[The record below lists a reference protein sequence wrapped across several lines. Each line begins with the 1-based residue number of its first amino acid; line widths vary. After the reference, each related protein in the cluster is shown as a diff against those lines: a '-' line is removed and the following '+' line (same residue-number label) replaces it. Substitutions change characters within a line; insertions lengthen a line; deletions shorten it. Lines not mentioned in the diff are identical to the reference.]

1 MKKSYV
7 ILLLILSFGFVMNV
21 NAKDMSIDKETVFKE
36 HYYTDFFIKNDKF
49 YLYPRTDA
57 SSFSTIHRYDKD
69 FLSYVS
75 IGDYYNSSILHFDDY
90 YFVANDDTIKKY
102 DNNDN
107 VLDYYTFDLSS
118 GYPTL
123 MADINEQEMLVYQC
137 YYRSGIK
144 CSFHYLD
151 HDLNFIKTVDAQ
163 SYPFSYADFFGG
175 SDNKSAF
182 VYDQTVYFL
191 DKDLNVVR
199 SIFVDNDE
207 NAVLRLSDAKV
218 FDEDELLLVYKED
231 NCSNKVYVYRYDLE
245 GNLKWKKVYESSIRN
260 IYDKLAS
267 ITLTEEGNYIVSNGS
282 FVELTKDGK
291 EVNSC
296 SKCSLFSKT
305 VRVNDIYYGANVNL
319 KELFR
324 SNFYYDDD
332 SVFVEAKFKE
342 DVKLT
347 IKDSENGRVRVNRS
361 NPHVGEEVIITLRPQ
376 VGYEYGDI
384 KLLDKDG
391 KKIEV
396 TKIND
401 KKYSFIVPA
410 GETTIDVTFKKIN
423 K

>member
-1 MKKSYV
+1 
-7 ILLLILSFGFVMNV
+7 MNV

-49 YLYPRTDA
+49 YLYSRTDA
-57 SSFSTIHRYDKD
+57 SSFRTINRYDKD
-69 FLSYVS
+69 FINYVS

-118 GYPTL
+118 GYPTF
-123 MADINEQEMLVYQC
+123 MAPVNEQEMLVYQC
-137 YYRSGIK
+137 YYRSGMK
-144 CSFHYLD
+144 CSFYYLD
-151 HDLNFIKTVDAQ
+151 YDLNDIKTVNAQ
-163 SYPFSYADFFGG
+163 TYPFSYADFFGG
-175 SDNKSAF
+175 MNNKSAL
-182 VYDQTVYFL
+182 VYNEIVYFL
-191 DKDLNVVR
+191 DKDLNVVS

-218 FDEDELLLVYKED
+218 FGEDDLPLVYKED
-231 NCSNKVYVYRYDLE
+231 NCSNKVYVYRYDLD

-260 IYDKLAS
+260 IYDRLAS

-305 VRVNDIYYGANVNL
+305 VRVNDTYYGANVNL
-319 KELFR
+319 KELFT